1 MNLTFMT
8 VDSKDLYARR
18 HEQTPEGAAIRKEI
32 TRREKCGFWLGD
44 FPEVK
49 QKETKEEESKIGQVR
64 YLRQQVM
71 KTHYTGTPKQ
81 KSLKLTK

>member
-8 VDSKDLYARR
+8 ADSKDLYARR
-18 HEQTPEGAAIRKEI
+18 HELSKDGAAIRKEI

-49 QKETKEEESKIGQVR
+49 QKEIKEEESKVGQVR
-64 YLRQQVM
+64 VV
-71 KTHYTGTPKQ
+71 
-81 KSLKLTK
+81 

>member
-8 VDSKDLYARR
+8 ADSKDLYARR

-49 QKETKEEESKIGQVR
+49 TKEQKIEESRVGQVR
-64 YLRQQVM
+64 IV
-71 KTHYTGTPKQ
+71 
-81 KSLKLTK
+81 

>member
-8 VDSKDLYARR
+8 ADIKDLYDRR

-49 QKETKEEESKIGQVR
+49 TKEQKIEESRVGQVR
-64 YLRQQVM
+64 IV
-71 KTHYTGTPKQ
+71 
-81 KSLKLTK
+81 

>member
-49 QKETKEEESKIGQVR
+49 TKEQKIEESRVGQVR
-64 YLRQQVM
+64 II
-71 KTHYTGTPKQ
+71 
-81 KSLKLTK
+81 

>member
-8 VDSKDLYARR
+8 ADSKDLYARR
-18 HEQTPEGAAIRKEI
+18 HELSKDGAAIRKEI

-49 QKETKEEESKIGQVR
+49 TKETKEEESKVGQVR
-64 YLRQQVM
+64 VV
-71 KTHYTGTPKQ
+71 
-81 KSLKLTK
+81 